1 MVNYMENNT
10 EKQLFIFNWKAII
23 LGVIITIL
31 LGIGLKLIIPGLSGI
46 ISIVAACAVVGYLA
60 KGHVMNG
67 AIHGGI
73 VGVIEGIIAI
83 ILVFVM
89 SGGLNWNNNVTMI
102 LLIALIGDISLGII
116 GGTIGNIIG
125 LFTSRRKNTPEEE

>member
-23 LGVIITIL
+23 LGIILTVL
-31 LGIGLKLIIPGLSGI
+31 LGIGLKLVIPGLSGI

-73 VGVIEGIIAI
+73 VGAIEGIITI
-83 ILVFVM
+83 ILVFVL
-89 SGGLNWNNNVTMI
+89 SGGSGWNNNVTMI

-116 GGTIGNIIG
+116 GGTIGNIIEMVA
-125 LFTSRRKNTPEEE
+125 TSRKDTSEE

>member
-1 MVNYMENNT
+1 MENNNA

-23 LGVIITIL
+23 LGVILTIL
-31 LGIGLKLIIPGLSGI
+31 LGIGLKFVIPGLSGI
-46 ISIVAACAVVGYLA
+46 ISIVVACAVVGYLA

-89 SGGLNWNNNVTMI
+89 SGGLDWNNNVTMI

-116 GGTIGNIIG
+116 GGTIGNIIE
-125 LFTSRRKNTPEEE
+125 LFASSRKNTSEE

>member
-1 MVNYMENNT
+1 MENNT

>member
-23 LGVIITIL
+23 LGVILTIL
-31 LGIGLKLIIPGLSGI
+31 LGVVLKLLIPGLSGI
-46 ISIVAACAVVGYLA
+46 ISIVVACAVVGYLA

-73 VGVIEGIIAI
+73 VGAIEGIIAI

-89 SGGLNWNNNVTMI
+89 SGGSGWNNNVTMI

-116 GGTIGNIIG
+116 GGAIGNVIG
-125 LFTSRRKNTPEEE
+125 MVATSRKTAPEE

>member
-1 MVNYMENNT
+1 MENNT

-23 LGVIITIL
+23 LGIILTVL
-31 LGIGLKLIIPGLSGI
+31 LGIGLKLVIPGLSGI

-73 VGVIEGIIAI
+73 VGAIEGIITI
-83 ILVFVM
+83 ILVFVL
-89 SGGLNWNNNVTMI
+89 SGGSGWNNNVTMI

-116 GGTIGNIIG
+116 GGDHWKYYRNGC
-125 LFTSRRKNTPEEE
+125 TSRKNTPEE

>member
-1 MVNYMENNT
+1 MENNT

-23 LGVIITIL
+23 LGVILTIL
-31 LGIGLKLIIPGLSGI
+31 LGIGLKFVIPGLSGI
-46 ISIVAACAVVGYLA
+46 ISIVVACAVVGYLA

-89 SGGLNWNNNVTMI
+89 SGGLDWNNNVTMI

-116 GGTIGNIIG
+116 GGTIGNIIE
-125 LFTSRRKNTPEEE
+125 LFASSRKNTSEE